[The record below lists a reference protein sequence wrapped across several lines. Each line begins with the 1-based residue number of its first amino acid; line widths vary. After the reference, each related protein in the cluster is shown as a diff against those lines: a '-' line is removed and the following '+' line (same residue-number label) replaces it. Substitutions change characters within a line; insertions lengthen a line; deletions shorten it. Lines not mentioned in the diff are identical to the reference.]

1 MQRTFDAQQIM
12 APAAFEL
19 GRLPS
24 VLPRGGTRYLAD
36 NLVGCGAL
44 LADPSFEARLADLG
58 FVPMTMTP
66 ADFGKFI
73 ADETEK
79 WRKMVGFSG
88 MGQSDRDVGLCV
100 KSAALALRQQSTV
113 G

>member
-1 MQRTFDAQQIM
+1 
-12 APAAFEL
+12 
-19 GRLPS
+19 
-24 VLPRGGTRYLAD
+24 
-36 NLVGCGAL
+36 
-44 LADPSFEARLADLG
+44 
-58 FVPMTMTP
+58 MTMTP

-79 WRKMVGFSG
+79 WGKIVGFAG
-88 MGQSDRDVGLCV
+88 MRQSDRDVGLCL